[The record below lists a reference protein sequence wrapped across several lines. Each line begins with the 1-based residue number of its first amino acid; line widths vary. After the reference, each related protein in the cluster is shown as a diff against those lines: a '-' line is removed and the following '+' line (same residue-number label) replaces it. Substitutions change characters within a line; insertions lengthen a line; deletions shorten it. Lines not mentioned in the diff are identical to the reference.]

1 VVVTG
6 PRGGGSDGRSR
17 EDRREDRRDDRN
29 RDRKRGSEQGSLR
42 GSDRG
47 DQVDHGA
54 SGGASLRGAPVVH
67 GTKQGRQDSAAGSR
81 SQNGAPARAGVETIS
96 EAERRRRSEY
106 NRTLDESRKQIL
118 KDMDESQKNMSQ
130 RQSGDGGARAVQI
143 SGTAVNL
150 DDLDMKK
157 LTHEQN
163 KDAREIARL
172 EQEVANLT
180 RSRRT
185 GDLTMG
191 DGSDVDKYVSMGRQG
206 SVLSK
211 SQREIGDLE
220 YELERYQKEIELL
233 KLKLQF
239 KHQIMSYKQGER

>member
-1 VVVTG
+1 MVVTG

-47 DQVDHGA
+47 DQVDHAA

-67 GTKQGRQDSAAGSR
+67 CTKQGRQDSAAGSR

-191 DGSDVDKYVSMGRQG
+191 RQG

>member
-1 VVVTG
+1 MR
-6 PRGGGSDGRSR
+6 P
-17 EDRREDRRDDRN
+17 
-29 RDRKRGSEQGSLR
+29 
-42 GSDRG
+42 
-47 DQVDHGA
+47 
-54 SGGASLRGAPVVH
+54 
-67 GTKQGRQDSAAGSR
+67 
-81 SQNGAPARAGVETIS
+81 GVETIS

-106 NRTLDESRKQIL
+106 NRTLDESRRQIL
-118 KDMDESQKNMSQ
+118 RDIGESQRSMAA
-130 RQSGDGGARAVQI
+130 SGDGGPRAVQI

-180 RSRRT
+180 RSRRSR
-185 GDLTMG
+185 DLTLG
-191 DGSDVDKYVSMGRQG
+191 DGSDVDKYVSLQRQG
-206 SVLSK
+206 SVHSK
-211 SQREIGDLE
+211 SAKEIGDLE